1 MLKEIDKEV
10 AVAGRLQAD
19 RVGWEEKE
27 GERRGGR
34 PTGDGAMLM
43 LFQIFLR
50 LQLLQPHPRLR
61 PFALL
66 LLIHLSPLFLSFATT
81 HSNPIQVT
89 SLAGGLSHNARD
101 PTSTI
106 VFPVVK

>member
-34 PTGDGAMLM
+34 PTGVAAMLM

-61 PFALL
+61 PLALL
-66 LLIHLSPLFLSFATT
+66 LLIHLSPLFLSLPPLTPLQ
-81 HSNPIQVT
+81 S
-89 SLAGGLSHNARD
+89 
-101 PTSTI
+101 
-106 VFPVVK
+106 K